1 MKHKLLKGMLAAF
14 MPVLLIICMFPVT
27 AFATEPTYIYVA
39 GTDILN
45 EPNYTMNCGNGTA
58 VYSHESN
65 TLTLNNAE
73 IDSTYGEGDN
83 SKGAITFDGDLNIV
97 LSGDNTITSTSC
109 GIVSR
114 TGGVLNVT
122 GENLHINSAYYG
134 IMLGR
139 GGNSS
144 LDADITMDSA
154 SIDVEVNGSGNYA
167 GTGIQAEGTL
177 SVKNQSNIVINASH
191 MALIGNGSISI
202 TDSTVNA
209 YAVSPDAY
217 QAVSSDNEIIVDNSA
232 FDIKTLS
239 TYGSFG
245 LWSGNDLQG
254 TVGTIN
260 IINNSKVTVKDIMG
274 CSVYCWGSIKV
285 SDSTLEAT
293 STGDWG
299 VWAAQD
305 MLIEGASR
313 VIANGY
319 RGSIGG
325 GNSFILTPN
334 NENLIDVWTGDNAE
348 NAVKIN
354 GSPIAESTDFS
365 NTKALYFRSEV
376 HAHDYVQKVVSDNYK
391 ASEATCTEPAKYYYS
406 CECGEKG
413 TETFSSGEALGHSYK
428 DGKCIVCGAV
438 DPNYEPPTENT
449 TNQTDTTTKTDTT
462 YKNDTPSKDTST
474 KSPDT
479 GNDSLAVL
487 FAMLAAAGAGAV
499 IVSQCPR
506 KKKYSK

>member
-58 VYSHESN
+58 VYSPESN

-144 LDADITMDSA
+144 LDADITIDSA

-177 SVKNQSNIVINASH
+177 SVK
-191 MALIGNGSISI
+191 IS
-202 TDSTVNA
+202 
-209 YAVSPDAY
+209 
-217 QAVSSDNEIIVDNSA
+217 Q
-232 FDIKTLS
+232 
-239 TYGSFG
+239 
-245 LWSGNDLQG
+245 
-254 TVGTIN
+254 
-260 IINNSKVTVKDIMG
+260 
-274 CSVYCWGSIKV
+274 
-285 SDSTLEAT
+285 
-293 STGDWG
+293 
-299 VWAAQD
+299 
-305 MLIEGASR
+305 
-313 VIANGY
+313 
-319 RGSIGG
+319 
-325 GNSFILTPN
+325 IL
-334 NENLIDVWTGDNAE
+334 
-348 NAVKIN
+348 
-354 GSPIAESTDFS
+354 
-365 NTKALYFRSEV
+365 
-376 HAHDYVQKVVSDNYK
+376 
-391 ASEATCTEPAKYYYS
+391 
-406 CECGEKG
+406 
-413 TETFSSGEALGHSYK
+413 
-428 DGKCIVCGAV
+428 
-438 DPNYEPPTENT
+438 
-449 TNQTDTTTKTDTT
+449 
-462 YKNDTPSKDTST
+462 
-474 KSPDT
+474 
-479 GNDSLAVL
+479 
-487 FAMLAAAGAGAV
+487 
-499 IVSQCPR
+499 
-506 KKKYSK
+506 

>member
-1 MKHKLLKGMLAAF
+1 
-14 MPVLLIICMFPVT
+14 
-27 AFATEPTYIYVA
+27 
-39 GTDILN
+39 
-45 EPNYTMNCGNGTA
+45 
-58 VYSHESN
+58 
-65 TLTLNNAE
+65 
-73 IDSTYGEGDN
+73 
-83 SKGAITFDGDLNIV
+83 
-97 LSGDNTITSTSC
+97 
-109 GIVSR
+109 
-114 TGGVLNVT
+114 
-122 GENLHINSAYYG
+122 
-134 IMLGR
+134 
-139 GGNSS
+139 
-144 LDADITMDSA
+144 
-154 SIDVEVNGSGNYA
+154 
-167 GTGIQAEGTL
+167 
-177 SVKNQSNIVINASH
+177 

-348 NAVKIN
+348 NAVKL
-354 GSPIAESTDFS
+354 T
-365 NTKALYFRSEV
+365 ALR
-376 HAHDYVQKVVSDNYK
+376 
-391 ASEATCTEPAKYYYS
+391 
-406 CECGEKG
+406 
-413 TETFSSGEALGHSYK
+413 
-428 DGKCIVCGAV
+428 
-438 DPNYEPPTENT
+438 
-449 TNQTDTTTKTDTT
+449 
-462 YKNDTPSKDTST
+462 
-474 KSPDT
+474 
-479 GNDSLAVL
+479 
-487 FAMLAAAGAGAV
+487 
-499 IVSQCPR
+499 
-506 KKKYSK
+506 